1 MSDDLTEDET
11 LIQAIKIMEC
21 VLENGTHLEKRL
33 VNMEVSSKIANV
45 EDIVRKYWPLIVA
58 DAEEEAKDMGE
69 EK

>member
-33 VNMEVSSKIANV
+33 VNAHVSSKIGDI
-45 EDIVRKYWPLIVA
+45 EDIVRKYWPLIVK

-69 EK
+69 D